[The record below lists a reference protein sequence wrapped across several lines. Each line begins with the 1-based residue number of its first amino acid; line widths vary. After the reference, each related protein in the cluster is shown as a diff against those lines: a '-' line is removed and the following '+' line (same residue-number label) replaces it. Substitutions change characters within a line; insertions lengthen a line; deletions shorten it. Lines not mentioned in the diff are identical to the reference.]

1 MALPLP
7 SSHAGVLGSE
17 LGMAGPERF
26 VVLSNDG
33 SPACL
38 LSFVEGVAAD
48 KVIAAGTLHIYTA
61 LYYF

>member
-1 MALPLP
+1 
-7 SSHAGVLGSE
+7 VLGSE